1 MRRKH
6 TASFKAKIALEA
18 LREAHT
24 MAELSS
30 RHGVH
35 RIQIQEWKKRA
46 VESLPQALGEKKQVQ
61 EQQKIIDEL
70 YRQIGKLKVENDWL
84 KKKSEE
90 FNV

>member
-1 MRRKH
+1 
-6 TASFKAKIALEA
+6 
-18 LREAHT
+18 

-61 EQQKIIDEL
+61 SQVQEQQKIIDEL